1 MLICGLRI
9 VFYFRK
15 EKYDYFRIIDNVFK
29 RYELNKIRIYKYFW
43 R

>member
-1 MLICGLRI
+1 MWFENSSLLQKG
-9 VFYFRK
+9 
-15 EKYDYFRIIDNVFK
+15 KYDYFRIIDNVFK